1 MTRRSRSLAVVV
13 AALLAGCGGT
23 SDSGQPAAPRAIEIP
38 DVTVRNVATGAEVAL
53 RDVVPA
59 DRPTL
64 VWFWAPH

>member
-1 MTRRSRSLAVVV
+1 MTKWTRWWAVPFVAVVG
-13 AALLAGCGGT
+13 ACGGT